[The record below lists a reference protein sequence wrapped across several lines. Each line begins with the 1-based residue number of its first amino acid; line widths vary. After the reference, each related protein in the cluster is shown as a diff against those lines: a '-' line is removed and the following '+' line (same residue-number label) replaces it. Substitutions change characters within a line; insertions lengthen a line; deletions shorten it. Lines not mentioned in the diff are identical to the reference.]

1 MKPVPLCTISF
12 PQHGG
17 GQLVPLSNI
26 IFFPQHGGGQ
36 VFISL
41 HGLVQSLNDGSTSHG
56 IILVASTASA
66 SRHLSYCGLEH
77 DIKTAVSFFFI
88 NTVYLLE
95 LNTEQL
101 SLECVNLIF
110 L

>member
-1 MKPVPLCTISF
+1 
-12 PQHGG
+12 
-17 GQLVPLSNI
+17 LSNI

-41 HGLVQSLNDGSTSHG
+41 HGLVQSLKDGSTSHG

-77 DIKTAVSFFFI
+77 DIKTAVSFFFYQHSI
-88 NTVYLLE
+88 SVRIEHRTTV
-95 LNTEQL
+95 
-101 SLECVNLIF
+101 ECVNLIF